1 MNKRLIIKDLNYLEQ
16 VKENTVLGG
25 DDVVALTGTITR
37 TGPGYASAGA
47 VAFAAGQIN
56 GIDIQTQTSASPSIS
71 FANARAEA
79 YGRTGNDTAVSLSYS
94 NSNFNPRSSNRFNS
108 LSFNSTTTTSE

>member
-1 MNKRLIIKDLNYLEQ
+1 MNKRLTIKDLNYLEQ

-25 DDVVALTGTITR
+25 DNVIAFTGTIAT

-47 VAFAAGQIN
+47 VALAAGQIN
-56 GIDIQTQTSASPSIS
+56 GVDIQTQTSASPSIS

-94 NSNFNPRSSNRFNS
+94 NSSFTRSSNRSNS
-108 LSFNSTTTTSE
+108 LSFNSTTTTSW